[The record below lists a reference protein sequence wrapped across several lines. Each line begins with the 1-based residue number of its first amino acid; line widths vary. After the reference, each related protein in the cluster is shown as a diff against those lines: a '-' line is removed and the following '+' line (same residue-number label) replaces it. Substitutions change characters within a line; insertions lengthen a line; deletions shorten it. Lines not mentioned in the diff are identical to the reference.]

1 MDVVA
6 DINTRKF
13 LNLQLCVRHATWK
26 WSCERIYQKSNDK
39 QTAVKFIRCSAS
51 LAQETLFH

>member
-6 DINTRKF
+6 NINTRKF
-13 LNLQLCVRHATWK
+13 LNLQLCVRRAIWK
-26 WSCERIYQKSNDK
+26 WSCEKIYWKGNDK
-39 QTAVKFIRCSAS
+39 QTAVKFIRCRAS